1 VTEDKPK
8 KLTKAQEVFIDE
20 YLVLLNA
27 TEAYSRAYPKAKRT
41 SARANGHELLT
52 NTDIKAEIERR
63 FTERHMSAGEA
74 LALQADI
81 ARGHIGTFLTP
92 LGHIDVDMAREAEGR
107 IVKKIKQR
115 TITKI
120 GKGAKD
126 DDTEIHETEIEL
138 YPADAAQE
146 RILKI
151 QGKFVAKVDVTS
163 NGETVKNVDHEGFDR
178 AITSLAEAIRESISG
193 ENRKPNGKMEA
204 PE

>member
-1 VTEDKPK
+1 MAEDKKAK

-27 TEAYSRAYPKAKRT
+27 TEAYCRAYPKAKRA
-41 SARANGHELLT
+41 SAASAGYELLR
-52 NTDIKAEIERR
+52 NLEIRAEIDRR
-63 FTERHMSAGEA
+63 FAERHMSANEA

-81 ARGHIGTFLTP
+81 ARARLGDFYTP
-92 LGHIDVDMAREAEGR
+92 LGMIDMDKVRAAEGR
-107 IVKKIKQR
+107 VVKKVKQR

-146 RILKI
+146 RILRIAGKI
-151 QGKFVAKVDVTS
+151 APTEINIKVNLTD
-163 NGETVKNVDHEGFDR
+163 D
-178 AITSLAEAIRESISG
+178 
-193 ENRKPNGKMEA
+193 
-204 PE
+204 

>member
-1 VTEDKPK
+1 MEDKQAK

-27 TEAYSRAYPKAKRT
+27 TEAYCRAYPKAKRT
-41 SARANGHELLT
+41 SAGANGHELLKIT
-52 NTDIKAEIERR
+52 EIRAEIERR
-63 FTERHMSAGEA
+63 FAERHMSSNEA

-81 ARGHIGTFLTP
+81 ARGHIGAFLTP
-92 LGHIDVDMAREAEGR
+92 LGQIDVDKAREAEGR

-138 YPADAAQE
+138 YPADVAQE
-146 RILKI
+146 RILRIAGKI
-151 QGKFVAKVDVTS
+151 PTDLTIKVNLTND
-163 NGETVKNVDHEGFDR
+163 
-178 AITSLAEAIRESISG
+178 
-193 ENRKPNGKMEA
+193 
-204 PE
+204 